1 MLKKYF
7 KIFILNII
15 ILIFGVEILSFILTK
30 VNIIPNGLPPNITLN
45 AHEEFSYWH
54 PKNSEF
60 KIATKCWSRKL
71 SLIILELKVIIIFL
85 LIKQKKE

>member
-30 VNIIPNGLPPNITLN
+30 VNIIPNGLLPI
-45 AHEEFSYWH
+45 
-54 PKNSEF
+54 
-60 KIATKCWSRKL
+60 
-71 SLIILELKVIIIFL
+71 
-85 LIKQKKE
+85 